1 MRKREHASF
10 VTLMRLMSLS
20 DMTKSVTAKTE
31 EKENSLEQTEE
42 KKMVINSR
50 VVGVMSDGMLTK
62 GI

>member
-1 MRKREHASF
+1 
-10 VTLMRLMSLS
+10 
-20 DMTKSVTAKTE
+20 MTKSVTAKTE

>member
-10 VTLMRLMSLS
+10 VTPMRLMSLS
-20 DMTKSVTAKTE
+20 EMMKSVTAKTE
-31 EKENSLEQTEE
+31 EKENSSEQTE

-62 GI
+62 GM